1 MSRSRPLAP
10 PPSPQEDAAGS
21 AGLGEGEGKGEGEG
35 EGAACLHTWICERST
50 LFGTSL
56 VVSSIAFCDK
66 RWDDEQEQE
75 PEASERRRAGRG
87 SR

>member
-1 MSRSRPLAP
+1 MVRSVSRSRPLAP
-10 PPSPQEDAAGS
+10 PASPQEDATGA
-21 AGLGEGEGKGEGEG
+21 AGLGEGD
-35 EGAACLHTWICERST
+35 GAACLHTWICERST